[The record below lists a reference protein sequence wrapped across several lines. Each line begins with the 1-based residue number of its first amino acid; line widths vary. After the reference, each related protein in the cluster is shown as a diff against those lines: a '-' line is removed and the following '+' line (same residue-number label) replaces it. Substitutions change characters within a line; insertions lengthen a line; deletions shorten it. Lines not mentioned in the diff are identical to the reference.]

1 MTENIENE
9 NERLSAGIW
18 LSLLTRIAS
27 LHSNVITRILQH
39 AGSIENVFNLN
50 TKNIIEL
57 IEGPPEKVTKAN
69 VFLKDATNR
78 INAINDGKKH
88 YKNGIRILGI
98 LDEYYPE
105 RLKTISSPPALLYYS
120 GQESIKILQQNYY
133 VSIVGTRN
141 PTPYG
146 EAATR
151 KIVADLSQK
160 GVVVIS
166 GMARGIDSIAHET
179 TIENNGMTI
188 AVLGCGL
195 DIVYPPENK
204 GLMNRINNKG
214 MLISECPPGTKPV
227 RSYFPARNRIISGLS
242 DCVAIIEA
250 SKKSGTMI
258 TAGYAGDQGRDLF
271 AVPGSI
277 FSPGSQGT
285 NQLIQD
291 GACVLTNVDDM
302 LWKLPFQNVQNMF
315 SINSI
320 CNSMEEENAMAAVTG
335 NYIGINYLNDNK
347 TTTTNTSN
355 NNNNINN
362 NNRDIF
368 TCNDNNKSSD
378 SKTNKEKVN
387 KSHVNSSTTASLTN
401 YSDLKNIL
409 LYTEKTIDEIAM
421 LMGITIEKASEILSF
436 SELTGEVLC
445 RNGRFSLTESYK

>member
-1 MTENIENE
+1 MTDNTEIEHQ
-9 NERLSAGIW
+9 RLIAGIW
-18 LSLLTRIAS
+18 ISSLTRFAS
-27 LHSNVITRILQH
+27 LNSSVITRILEH
-39 AGSIENVFNLN
+39 AGNIENVFNMN
-50 TKNIIEL
+50 PMNIIEA
-57 IEGPPEKVTKAN
+57 IEGPPEKVKKAN
-69 VFLKDATNR
+69 VFLKDSTNK
-78 INAINDGKKH
+78 INAVNDGKKH
-88 YKNGIRILGI
+88 YKNGIRVIGI
-98 LDEYYPE
+98 IDQYYPE

-120 GQESIKILQQNYY
+120 GKESIKILQQNYY

-146 EAATR
+146 DAATR

-179 TIENNGMTI
+179 ALQNNGMTI
-188 AVLGCGL
+188 AVLGCGI

-204 GLMNRINNKG
+204 DLMKNINKNG
-214 MLISECPPGTKPV
+214 MLVSECPPGTKPV

-302 LWKLPFQNVQNMF
+302 LWKLPFQNVQNLF
-315 SINSI
+315 STNAISNSK
-320 CNSMEEENAMAAVTG
+320 EEENA
-335 NYIGINYLNDNK
+335 
-347 TTTTNTSN
+347 NTS
-355 NNNNINN
+355 INN
-362 NNRDIF
+362 NYTNKNNNDIYIKSASNSNNDIVTNNF
-368 TCNDNNKSSD
+368 TSTDNVAGSKKTIINKSAANASV
-378 SKTNKEKVN
+378 TT
-387 KSHVNSSTTASLTN
+387 SSAE
-401 YSDLKNIL
+401 YSNLKKIL
-409 LYTEKTIDEIAM
+409 LYTEKTIDEISL
-421 LMGITIEKASEILSF
+421 LMGISIEETSEILSF

>member
-18 LSLLTRIAS
+18 LSSLTRFAS
-27 LHSNVITRILQH
+27 LHSCVITRILQH
-39 AGSIENVFNLN
+39 AGCIENVFNLN

-57 IEGPPEKVTKAN
+57 IEGPPEKVKKAST
-69 VFLKDATNR
+69 FLNDDTNR
-78 INAINDGKKH
+78 KKASNDGIIH
-88 YKNGIRILGI
+88 YKNGIRVLGI
-98 LDEYYPE
+98 IDQYYPE

-120 GQESIKILQQNYY
+120 GKESIRILQQNYY

-151 KIVADLSQK
+151 KIVTDLSQK

-179 TIENNGMTI
+179 ALENDGMTI
-188 AVLGCGL
+188 AVLGCGI
-195 DIVYPPENK
+195 DVVYPPENK
-204 GLMNRINNKG
+204 GLMDKIKGKG

-291 GACVLTNVDDM
+291 GACVLTNVEDM
-302 LWKLPFQNVQNMF
+302 LWKLPFQSVQNIF
-315 SINSI
+315 SINSLF
-320 CNSMEEENAMAAVTG
+320 NSTNVENANNVVSVSGTG
-335 NYIGINYLNDNK
+335 SENDNLIIDK
-347 TTTTNTSN
+347 SSANNPVSTNTPVSTN
-355 NNNNINN
+355 
-362 NNRDIF
+362 
-368 TCNDNNKSSD
+368 SPVS
-378 SKTNKEKVN
+378 TNKLVCTN
-387 KSHVNSSTTASLTN
+387 SPVSTNTPIAKSATEYN
-401 YSDLKNIL
+401 DLKKIL

-436 SELTGEVLC
+436 SELTGEVIC